1 MAKMS
6 VDDKLGFDKF
16 VTDEHE
22 SHIQINEDY
31 HDEAEI
37 KRLVMACPAN
47 LYHYDDGKLVFS
59 HEGCLECGTCR
70 VISGGIDQ
78 NNRGKRAFLIYG
90 KAAERIILRSA
101 IPSPPQYI

>member
-22 SHIQINEDY
+22 SHILINEDY

-37 KRLVMACPAN
+37 KRLVWHVRPTCITMMTAN
-47 LYHYDDGKLVFS
+47 WSSV
-59 HEGCLECGTCR
+59 T
-70 VISGGIDQ
+70 
-78 NNRGKRAFLIYG
+78 
-90 KAAERIILRSA
+90 KAASNVVRAASFPA
-101 IPSPPQYI
+101 AKA

>member
-6 VDDKLGFDKF
+6 VDDKLGVVKF

-22 SHIQINEDY
+22 SHIEINEDY

-37 KRLVMACPAN
+37 RRLVMACPAE
-47 LYHYDDGKLVFS
+47 LYKYTDGKLVFN

-70 VISGGIDQ
+70 VISI
-78 NNRGKRAFLIYG
+78 GKGVKSWTHPKGAMGVEYHHG
-90 KAAERIILRSA
+90 
-101 IPSPPQYI
+101 

>member
-6 VDDKLGFDKF
+6 VDDKLGFDKL

-37 KRLVMACPAN
+37 KPYQSDISEIAVDDDDSDITEDLSIIDDDDIDQD
-47 LYHYDDGKLVFS
+47 YDEDDEDDDEDDGDKK
-59 HEGCLECGTCR
+59 
-70 VISGGIDQ
+70 D
-78 NNRGKRAFLIYG
+78 
-90 KAAERIILRSA
+90 
-101 IPSPPQYI
+101 

>member
-22 SHIQINEDY
+22 SHILINEDY

-70 VISGGIDQ
+70 VISGDTQGS
-78 NNRGKRAFLIYG
+78 RCWT
-90 KAAERIILRSA
+90 S
-101 IPSPPQYI
+101 

>member
-31 HDEAEI
+31 HDEAEV
-37 KRLVMACPAN
+37 KRLVRAW
-47 LYHYDDGKLVFS
+47 
-59 HEGCLECGTCR
+59 TC
-70 VISGGIDQ
+70 
-78 NNRGKRAFLIYG
+78 NK
-90 KAAERIILRSA
+90 
-101 IPSPPQYI
+101 